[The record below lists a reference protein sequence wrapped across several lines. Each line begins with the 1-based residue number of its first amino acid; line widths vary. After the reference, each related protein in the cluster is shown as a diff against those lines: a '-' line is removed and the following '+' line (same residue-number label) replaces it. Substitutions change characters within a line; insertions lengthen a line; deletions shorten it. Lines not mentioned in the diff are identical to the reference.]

1 MARNTSVA
9 LGDHFTKF
17 IDDQVAS
24 GRYATASEV
33 VRNGLRLLEAEERQL
48 ALPREKIAEGE
59 AAIRAGHAY
68 EESDEFWDD
77 LNREVDDEALTRGDQ
92 PSPHACSQEQE
103 YPHR

>member
-17 IDDQVAS
+17 IDEQVAS

-48 ALPREKIAEGE
+48 ALLREKIAIGI
-59 AAIRAGHAY
+59 AQIQAGQVHEVNDAFW
-68 EESDEFWDD
+68 EELD
-77 LNREVDDEALTRGDQ
+77 REVDDEALTRGDQ
-92 PSPHACSQEQE
+92 PSPHVF
-103 YPHR
+103 P